1 MGYGVIARH
10 LYNLALTAVGFL
22 AAAGCGKPTP
32 AAPATVRGTVNFQ
45 GQPLAG
51 GLIVFTPDREKGTP
65 GGPLSATIG
74 PDGGYQ
80 LSREGSP
87 VVPAGWYR
95 VAIADPPA
103 TFADDSAAPRF
114 PAALRRPD
122 QAGLNREVH
131 AARENV
137 LNFDIEVS
145 Q

>member
-1 MGYGVIARH
+1 LH
-10 LYNLALTAVGFL
+10 TLALAAVGFL
-22 AAAGCGKPTP
+22 AAGGCGQSTPT
-32 AAPATVRGTVNFQ
+32 APASVRGTVTFQ

-65 GGPLSATIG
+65 GGPLRATIG

-80 LSREGSP
+80 LAREGSP
-87 VVPAGWYR
+87 VVPPGWYR

-103 TFADDSAAPRF
+103 TFADDSASPRF

-122 QAGLNREVH
+122 QAGLNREVRP
-131 AARENV
+131 AQENV
-137 LNFDIEVS
+137 LNFDIEIS